1 MEIRRKTLKDAWRI
15 LKKSFSSF
23 MKEDAFTYSASI
35 SFYTMLSLPAV
46 LLIVIS
52 VAATLYNENRI
63 EQELVN
69 QISSLIGSNS
79 AAQIEEILEQA
90 AIKEDTTLW
99 AKIAGI
105 AALIVSSTSV
115 FISLQLAINKI
126 WDIEAKPEKAFFK
139 FIINRLLSL
148 AMVIG
153 IGFILMVA
161 LVIESLIVIFQD
173 LLEHFNDGV
182 SSLLITVGS
191 EVISFAITMLIFTM
205 MYKVLPD
212 AKIKW
217 KDVWVGGLITTAL
230 FVLGKAIIGIY
241 LGASSMTSVYGASG
255 SLVILLVWTYYA
267 ALIFLFGAKIT
278 HVYTLE
284 TGGKIETLETAVQ
297 VETVKIEKSS

>member
-1 MEIRRKTLKDAWRI
+1 
-15 LKKSFSSF
+15 
-23 MKEDAFTYSASI
+23 
-35 SFYTMLSLPAV
+35 
-46 LLIVIS
+46 
-52 VAATLYNENRI
+52 
-63 EQELVN
+63 N
-69 QISSLIGSNS
+69 QISALIGENS
-79 AAQIEEILEQA
+79 AAQIEEILAQA
-90 AIKEDTTLW
+90 AIKEDTTVW

-105 AALIVSSTSV
+105 AALVVSSTSV

-126 WDIEAKPEKAFFK
+126 WDIEAKPEKAIFK

-161 LVIESLIVIFQD
+161 LVVESLVVIFKD
-173 LLEHFNDGV
+173 FLENFNDGV
-182 SSLLITVGS
+182 SSLLINVGS
-191 EVISFAITMLIFTM
+191 EVVSFGITMLIFTM

-241 LGASSMTSVYGASG
+241 LGASSMTSLYGASG
-255 SLVILLVWTYYA
+255 SLVVLLVWTYYA

-278 HVYTLE
+278 HIYTLE
-284 TGGKIETLETAVQ
+284 LGGKIETTDTAVQ
-297 VETVKIEKSS
+297 VKTVKVEKS